1 MASLKADQTSGYCAR
16 RIGFPKPKTGLVYEF
31 YVCGKHSAPMFSD
44 IFKILSRY
52 KIDPFACEGYFEEQS
67 QTFSL
72 SFCVDLNKAKCS
84 SDELLLEIRK
94 IPSVSRAE
102 KQELKD
108 RMFNSYMHPLSV
120 ANMFNAVAIAPDP
133 LLQIERRLSLKRDG
147 DDKSVESIV
156 LESGREYGRSLV
168 QRIADVV
175 SDGPK
180 SDPTLLLDNVRAG
193 FKAMGWG
200 VIDFRFEEE
209 MVEALVREIPNPV
222 DSTLGEL
229 NKSAFLF
236 GLIWGVAERLTGTE
250 MTIKEASTGRVTGIL
265 RLFLT
270 PSKNEE
276 KRPDYPKEEELAEE
290 SRKKKE
296 EFASGEQPKEI
307 IAELAEQ
314 STPEMEAIEVRPQ
327 DDLNAKDMKQQGIEM
342 QETAEL
348 QDSQFSS
355 PKSNE
360 MQKPPS
366 PENFSTVDKT
376 HDERVEEVSR
386 DFRSVPETGSIDLEK
401 KPKKQKKT
409 RRAASQTAKKEKDV
423 NGEEVAFA
431 SDGKSEKREA
441 EDIRSKKRKEQVVT
455 DSEREEAIE
464 GDSGEASEGEEKEVR
479 EAGNEPSVNSTDEEI
494 ALEALNQLNKG
505 IQESFGSIDEISED
519 AESQSGEEFFDTDE

>member
-120 ANMFNAVAIAPDP
+120 ANMFNAVVVAPDP

-290 SRKKKE
+290 SRKK
-296 EFASGEQPKEI
+296 EFASGEQPKES
-307 IAELAEQ
+307 IAE
-314 STPEMEAIEVRPQ
+314 P
-327 DDLNAKDMKQQGIEM
+327 
-342 QETAEL
+342 AEL
-348 QDSQFSS
+348 QDNQFSS
-355 PKSNE
+355 PENNE

-366 PENFSTVDKT
+366 PENFSTADKT

-386 DFRSVPETGSIDLEK
+386 DFRSVPETGSTELEK

-409 RRAASQTAKKEKDV
+409 RRAASQRAKKEKDV
-423 NGEEVAFA
+423 NGEEVAFT

-441 EDIRSKKRKEQVVT
+441 EDIRSKKSKEQVVT
-455 DSEREEAIE
+455 DSEREEAVE

-505 IQESFGSIDEISED
+505 IKESFGSIDGISED